1 MHFEEGEERSRL
13 MFADRSRLSSIFAC
27 FSLGALFSSLKSTVR
42 RLRPRLIMFVG
53 VVAPSPSATGAS
65 FCLGVRNA
73 SIVEL
78 LRSPLVGVFFSA
90 DLTGVRTPAR
100 VPRTLLGGETNRR
113 GSSDF

>member
-27 FSLGALFSSLKSTVR
+27 FSSGALFSSLKSTVR

-53 VVAPSPSATGAS
+53 VVAPSPSANGVS

-73 SIVEL
+73 SMVEP
-78 LRSPLVGVFFSA
+78 LRSPLLGVLFSE

-100 VPRTLLGGETNRR
+100 LP
-113 GSSDF
+113 